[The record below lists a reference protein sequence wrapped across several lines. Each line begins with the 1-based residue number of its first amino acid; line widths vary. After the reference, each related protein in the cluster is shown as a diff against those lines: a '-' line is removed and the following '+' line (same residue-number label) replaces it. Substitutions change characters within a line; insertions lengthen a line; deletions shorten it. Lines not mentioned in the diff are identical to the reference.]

1 MPNFVISYERSVPW
15 NYSANLSNSSQH
27 SIFMLPA
34 NPKSYLSSDC
44 ELKCKIDGSE
54 YNVCHRVLYPW
65 IKKCLKWFWFC
76 WQPVLILYFATNQTR
91 PESSGEAVRAT
102 HSSEHPQSQAISF
115 TIFIL
120 SSVNYFF
127 FYYPPFF
134 KHPPVTGKKLLTI
147 ICWLSVMEFFIVF
160 QWCFHLTFWSW
171 LSSCLISGSS

>member
-1 MPNFVISYERSVPW
+1 
-15 NYSANLSNSSQH
+15 
-27 SIFMLPA
+27 MLPA

-102 HSSEHPQSQAISF
+102 HSSEHPQSQARSF

-127 FYYPPFF
+127 CTT
-134 KHPPVTGKKLLTI
+134 HPSLFTPSHRYKASDNHLVDHLSWSFSLSFNAMMFSFDFLGLTI
-147 ICWLSVMEFFIVF
+147 FLSYFREFLATMPIALPHYLLFS
-160 QWCFHLTFWSW
+160 L
-171 LSSCLISGSS
+171 LINIITYDW

>member
-1 MPNFVISYERSVPW
+1 
-15 NYSANLSNSSQH
+15 
-27 SIFMLPA
+27 MLPA

-44 ELKCKIDGSE
+44 ELKCKIDGSQ

-127 FYYPPFF
+127 FTT
-134 KHPPVTGKKLLTI
+134 HPSLNTPQSQERSFWQSFVDYLSWSFSSSFNDVFIWLFGPDYLPVL
-147 ICWLSVMEFFIVF
+147 F
-160 QWCFHLTFWSW
+160 QGVPSNLAN
-171 LSSCLISGSS
+171 SSS